1 MNERLSELDG
11 RKVCVITGS
20 SAGIGK
26 ATAIKMAELGYDVIM
41 LVRDCDK
48 SRLALEEIKQSS
60 GSDDVSLYYVDLA
73 SQQSIRDTVERI
85 KKDFDRIDVLVNNA
99 GVFRRSLQKSPDGL
113 EMTLAVN
120 YLAPFLLTTLLLPLL
135 KATPGSRVVNVTSEL
150 YRKGVADLDTQA
162 DDGRF
167 NGNRAYANSK
177 LLLVMFTRG
186 LAKRLEETGTTVNC
200 VHPGVVATDVFRE
213 YPRWFNRLLN
223 RFISKPE
230 AAAAHVVRLASSSAL
245 DGVTGKY
252 FSKSEEKATATSAES
267 QEDRERVWTRSE
279 ELTGIR

>member
-1 MNERLSELDG
+1 MSERLNERDS
-11 RKVCVITGS
+11 RRVCVITGS

-26 ATAIKMAELGYDVIM
+26 ETAIKVAELGYEVIM

-48 SRLALEEIKQSS
+48 SRLALEEVKQRS
-60 GSDDVSLYYVDLA
+60 GSDNVRLYYVDLA
-73 SQQSIRDTVERI
+73 SQQSIRDVVKRI
-85 KKDFDRIDVLVNNA
+85 ENDFDRIDVLVNNA
-99 GVFRRSLQKSPDGL
+99 GVFRRRYQKSQDGF

-135 KATPGSRVVNVTSEL
+135 ESTPNSRVVNVTSEL
-150 YRKGVADLDTQA
+150 YRKGVVNLDTQA
-162 DDGRF
+162 ENIRF

-186 LAKRLEETGTTVNC
+186 LAERLSGSGIAVNC

-213 YPRWFNRLLN
+213 YPRWFNRVLN

-230 AAAAHVVRLASSSAL
+230 DAAEHVVRLASSSAL

-252 FSKSEEKATATSAES
+252 FSKSEEKAIATSAES
-267 QEDRERVWTRSE
+267 QEARERVWTRSE
-279 ELTGIR
+279 ALTGIR

>member
-1 MNERLSELDG
+1 VNERLSELDG

-26 ATAIKMAELGYDVIM
+26 ATAIQMADLGYEVIM

-48 SRLALEEIKQSS
+48 SRLALAEVKQRS
-60 GSDDVSLYYVDLA
+60 GSDNVRLYYVDLA
-73 SQQSIRDTVERI
+73 SQQSIRDVVERI
-85 KKDFDRIDVLVNNA
+85 KNDLDRIDILVNNA
-99 GVFRRSLQKSPDGL
+99 GVFRRNLQKSPDGS

-135 KATPGSRVVNVTSEL
+135 DATPNSRVVNVTSEL

-167 NGNRAYANSK
+167 NGDQAYANSK

-186 LAKRLEETGTTVNC
+186 LAKRLEESGTTVNC

-230 AAAAHVVRLASSSAL
+230 DGAEHVVRLASSSAL
-245 DGVTGKY
+245 GGVTGKY
-252 FSKSEEKATATSAES
+252 FSKSEEKAIATSTES
-267 QEDRERVWTRSE
+267 QEDIEGVWTRSE
-279 ELTGIR
+279 ELTRIR

>member
-1 MNERLSELDG
+1 MNERLNELDG

-26 ATAIKMAELGYDVIM
+26 ATAVKMAELGYEVIM

-48 SRLALEEIKQSS
+48 SRRALPEAKKRS
-60 GSDDVSLYYVDLA
+60 GSDNVRLYYVDLA
-73 SQQSIRDTVERI
+73 SQQSIRDVVDRI
-85 KKDFDRIDVLVNNA
+85 KNDLDRIDVLVNNA
-99 GVFRRSLQKSPDGL
+99 GVFRRSHQKSPDGF

-120 YLAPFLLTTLLLPLL
+120 YLAPFLLTSLLLPLL
-135 KATPGSRVVNVTSEL
+135 EATPNSRVVNVTSEL

-186 LAKRLEETGTTVNC
+186 LANRLEESGTTVNC

-230 AAAAHVVRLASSSAL
+230 DAAAHVIRLASSSAL

-252 FSKSEEKATATSAES
+252 FSKSEEKPISPNAES
-267 QEDRERVWTRSE
+267 QEGLRHVWGRSE
-279 ELTGIR
+279 VLTGGH

>member
-1 MNERLSELDG
+1 VNERPNELDG
-11 RKVCVITGS
+11 RKVCLITGS

-26 ATAIKMAELGYDVIM
+26 AMAIKMAEIGYEIIM

-48 SRLALEEIKQSS
+48 SRLALAEVKQRS
-60 GSDDVSLYYVDLA
+60 GSDNVRLYYVDLA
-73 SQQSIRDTVERI
+73 SQQSIRDVVERI
-85 KKDFDRIDVLVNNA
+85 KNDLDRIDILVNNA
-99 GVFRRSLQKSPDGL
+99 GVFRRSPQKSPDGF

-135 KATPGSRVVNVTSEL
+135 DATPNSRVVNVTSEL
-150 YRKGVADLDTQA
+150 CRKGVADLDIQA

-167 NGNRAYANSK
+167 NGNQAYANSK

-186 LAKRLEETGTTVNC
+186 LAKRLEKSGTTVNC

-230 AAAAHVVRLASSSAL
+230 DGAAHVVRLASSSAL

-252 FSKSEEKATATSAES
+252 FSKSEEKAIVTSAGWEK
-267 QEDRERVWTRSE
+267 DRERVWTRSE
-279 ELTGIR
+279 ELTGTG

>member
-1 MNERLSELDG
+1 MSERLNDLDG
-11 RKVCVITGS
+11 RKICVITGS
-20 SAGIGK
+20 SVGIGK
-26 ATAIKMAELGYDVIM
+26 ATAVKMAELGYEVIM

-48 SRLALEEIKQSS
+48 SRLALDEIKQES
-60 GSDDVSLYYVDLA
+60 GSDHVTLCYVDLS
-73 SQQSIRDTVERI
+73 SQQSIREAVKRLKADV
-85 KKDFDRIDVLVNNA
+85 DRIDVLVNNA
-99 GVFRRSLQKSPDGL
+99 GVFRRRLQKSPDGF

-120 YLAPFLLTTLLLPLL
+120 YLAPFLLTSLLLPLL
-135 KATPGSRVVNVTSEL
+135 EAAPGSRVVNVTSEL

-177 LLLVMFTRG
+177 LLLVMFTQ
-186 LAKRLEETGTTVNC
+186 RLSERLSGSGVSVNC

-230 AAAAHVVRLASSSAL
+230 DAAEHVVRLAASRAL
-245 DGVTGKY
+245 HGVTGKY
-252 FSKSEEKATATSAES
+252 FSKSEEKPISPNAES
-267 QEDRERVWTRSE
+267 QEDLGHLWEKSE
-279 ELTGIR
+279 ALTGDR

>member
-26 ATAIKMAELGYDVIM
+26 ATAIQMAELGYEVIM
-41 LVRDCDK
+41 LVRDYDK
-48 SRLALEEIKQSS
+48 SRRALAEVKKRS
-60 GSDDVSLYYVDLA
+60 GSDNVSLYYVDLA
-73 SQQSIRDTVERI
+73 SQQSIRDVVERI
-85 KKDFDRIDVLVNNA
+85 KKDLDHIDVLVNNA
-99 GVFRRSLQKSPDGL
+99 GVFRRKAERSPDGF

-135 KATPGSRVVNVTSEL
+135 EATPNSRVVNVTSEL

-177 LLLVMFTRG
+177 LLLVMLTRG
-186 LAKRLEETGTTVNC
+186 LAKRLEESGTTVNC

-223 RFISKPE
+223 RFISNPE
-230 AAAAHVVRLASSSAL
+230 DAAAHVVRLASSSAL

-252 FSKSEEKATATSAES
+252 FSKSEEKPISPNAES
-267 QEDRERVWTRSE
+267 QEDLRHVWRRSE
-279 ELTGIR
+279 VLTGGR

>member
-1 MNERLSELDG
+1 MNERLNGRDG

-26 ATAIKMAELGYDVIM
+26 ATAVKMAELGYEVIM

-48 SRLALEEIKQSS
+48 SRRALPEAKKRS
-60 GSDDVSLYYVDLA
+60 GSDNVRLYYVDLA
-73 SQQSIRDTVERI
+73 SQQSIRDVVDRI
-85 KKDFDRIDVLVNNA
+85 KNDLDRIDVLVNNA
-99 GVFRRSLQKSPDGL
+99 GVFRRSHQKSPDGF

-120 YLAPFLLTTLLLPLL
+120 YLAPFLLTSLLLPLL
-135 KATPGSRVVNVTSEL
+135 EATPNSRVVNVTSEL

-186 LAKRLEETGTTVNC
+186 LANRLEESGTTVNC

-230 AAAAHVVRLASSSAL
+230 DAAAHVIRLASSSAL

-252 FSKSEEKATATSAES
+252 FSKSEEKPISPNAES
-267 QEDRERVWTRSE
+267 QEGLRHVWGRSE
-279 ELTGIR
+279 VLTGGH

>member
-1 MNERLSELDG
+1 MNERLNELDG

-26 ATAIKMAELGYDVIM
+26 ATAVKMAELGYEVIM
-41 LVRDCDK
+41 FVRDCDK
-48 SRLALEEIKQSS
+48 SRLALDEIKQKS
-60 GSDDVSLYYVDLA
+60 GSDNVTLCYVDLS
-73 SQQSIRDTVERI
+73 SQQSIREAVKRLKADV
-85 KKDFDRIDVLVNNA
+85 DRIDVLVNNA
-99 GVFRRSLQKSPDGL
+99 GVFRRRLQKSPDGF

-120 YLAPFLLTTLLLPLL
+120 YLAPFLLTSLLLPLL
-135 KATPGSRVVNVTSEL
+135 EATPKSRVVNVTSEL
-150 YRKGVADLDTQA
+150 YKKGNLDLETQINPSH
-162 DDGRF
+162 F

-177 LLLVMFTRG
+177 LLLVMFTQ
-186 LAKRLEETGTTVNC
+186 RLSERLSGSGVSVNC

-230 AAAAHVVRLASSSAL
+230 DAAEHVVRVASLSAL

-252 FSKSEEKATATSAES
+252 FSKSEEKSISPNAES
-267 QEDRERVWTRSE
+267 QEALGYLWERSE
-279 ELTGIR
+279 ALTGVR

>member
-1 MNERLSELDG
+1 MSERLNERDS
-11 RKVCVITGS
+11 RRVCVITGS

-26 ATAIKMAELGYDVIM
+26 ETAIKVAELGYEVIM

-48 SRLALEEIKQSS
+48 SRLALEEVKQRS
-60 GSDDVSLYYVDLA
+60 GSDNVRLYYVDLA
-73 SQQSIRDTVERI
+73 SQQSIRDVVKRI
-85 KKDFDRIDVLVNNA
+85 ENDFDRIDVLVNNA
-99 GVFRRSLQKSPDGL
+99 GVFRRRYQKSQDGF
-113 EMTLAVN
+113 EMTLTVN

-135 KATPGSRVVNVTSEL
+135 ESTPNSRVVNVTSEL
-150 YRKGVADLDTQA
+150 YRKGVVNLDTQA
-162 DDGRF
+162 ENIRF

-186 LAKRLEETGTTVNC
+186 LAERLSGSGIAVNC

-213 YPRWFNRLLN
+213 YPRWFNRVLN

-230 AAAAHVVRLASSSAL
+230 DAAEHVVRLASSSAL

-252 FSKSEEKATATSAES
+252 FSKSEEKAIATSAES
-267 QEDRERVWTRSE
+267 QGDRERVWTRSE
-279 ELTGIR
+279 ALTGIR

>member
-1 MNERLSELDG
+1 MNERLNELDG

-26 ATAIKMAELGYDVIM
+26 ATAIKMAALGYEVIM

-48 SRLALEEIKQSS
+48 SRLALEEVKQRS
-60 GSDDVSLYYVDLA
+60 GSDNVRLYYVDLA
-73 SQQSIRDTVERI
+73 SQQSIRDVVERI
-85 KKDFDRIDVLVNNA
+85 KKDLDRIDVLVNNA
-99 GVFRRSLQKSPDGL
+99 GVFRRKAERSPDGF

-135 KATPGSRVVNVTSEL
+135 EAPPNSRVVNVTSEL
-150 YRKGVADLDTQA
+150 YRKGVADLDTRA

-167 NGNRAYANSK
+167 NGNQAYANSK

-186 LAKRLEETGTTVNC
+186 LAKGLVESGTTVNC

-230 AAAAHVVRLASSSAL
+230 DAAEHVVRLASSGAL
-245 DGVTGKY
+245 DGVTGTY
-252 FSKSEEKATATSAES
+252 FSKSEEKAFNTSAEW
-267 QEDRERVWTRSE
+267 EKDRARVWTRSE
-279 ELTGIR
+279 ELTGTG

>member
-1 MNERLSELDG
+1 MNERLNGRDG
-11 RKVCVITGS
+11 KKVCVITGS

-26 ATAIKMAELGYDVIM
+26 ATAIKMAELGYEVIM

-48 SRLALEEIKQSS
+48 SRLALAEIKQKS
-60 GSDDVSLYYVDLA
+60 GSDNVRLHYVDLA
-73 SQQSIRDTVERI
+73 SQRSIRDVVERI
-85 KKDFDRIDVLVNNA
+85 KNDLDRINVLVNNA
-99 GVFRRSLQKSPDGL
+99 GVFRRRFQKSPDGF

-135 KATPGSRVVNVTSEL
+135 EATPNSRVVNVTSEL
-150 YRKGVADLDTQA
+150 YKKGVADLDTQA
-162 DDGRF
+162 DGSRF

-177 LLLVMFTRG
+177 MLLVMFTRG
-186 LAKRLEETGTTVNC
+186 LAKRLEESGTTANC

-223 RFISKPE
+223 RFIPKPE
-230 AAAAHVVRLASSSAL
+230 DAAVHVVRLASSRAL

-252 FSKSEEKATATSAES
+252 FSKSEEKPISPNAES
-267 QEDRERVWTRSE
+267 QKGLRHVWERSE
-279 ELTGIR
+279 VLTGIC

>member
-1 MNERLSELDG
+1 MNERLNGLDDG
-11 RKVCVITGS
+11 KVCVITGS

-26 ATAIKMAELGYDVIM
+26 ATAIKMAELGYEVIM
-41 LVRDCDK
+41 LVRDCVK
-48 SRLALEEIKQSS
+48 SRHALEEIKQKS
-60 GSDDVSLYYVDLA
+60 GSDHVVLYYVDLA
-73 SQQSIRDTVERI
+73 SQQSIRDVVKRI
-85 KKDFDRIDVLVNNA
+85 ENDFDRINVLVNNA
-99 GVFRRSLQKSPDGL
+99 GVFRRRLQKSQDGF

-120 YLAPFLLTTLLLPLL
+120 YLAPFLLTTLLLTLL
-135 KATPGSRVVNVTSEL
+135 EATPSSRVVNVTSEL
-150 YRKGVADLDTQA
+150 YRKGAADLDTQA

-177 LLLVMFTRG
+177 LLLVMFTRE
-186 LAKRLEETGTTVNC
+186 LAKRLEKSGTTVNC

-230 AAAAHVVRLASSSAL
+230 DAAVHVVRLASSRAL

-267 QEDRERVWTRSE
+267 QEDRERVWERSE